1 MKKFKI
7 NMVEKHYATFE
18 VEAEDDMESIN
29 LEIDALIAA
38 RQMEIDQAEAIL
50 RVEKGTAVSTMS
62 SKEVKRDLL
71 IMAKNN
77 PDLFLSLAADENVE
91 LRNIGIIAVEQSV
104 LKLSQDQRDFLW
116 GSNNRK
122 LMTIPFDENPY
133 SALAAW
139 FKTDEGVEVFKTIKK
154 KLQ

>member
-1 MKKFKI
+1 MQ
-7 NMVEKHYATFE
+7 
-18 VEAEDDMESIN
+18 SIN

-77 PDLFLSLAADENVE
+77 PNLFLSLAADENVE